1 MSIHAKVEP
10 ANTIIDSK
18 THRILKNEWKI
29 FLEHPVGGK
38 MNFFLKPPFLKKIH
52 NS

>member
-29 FLEHPVGGK
+29 FLGHPVGGK
-38 MNFFLKPPFLKKIH
+38 MNFFFETSFSKKD
-52 NS
+52 S